1 MSSWTEMHVEYSFF
15 VFARDGKHANKKA
28 WFSELCGGGESNNLE
43 DKPESLSL
51 QELTA
56 INCELLSLIFP

>member
-1 MSSWTEMHVEYSFF
+1 MESMQTKKHDFQSS
-15 VFARDGKHANKKA
+15 
-28 WFSELCGGGESNNLE
+28 GGGGSNNLE